1 MKLSLQKITH
11 RQTVDTGMA
20 LTLVALLLGLFTP
33 WDGWYPV
40 TVGVLLVTMTIP
52 VVWKPAAVVWF
63 RLAELL
69 SAVSSRIILT
79 LLFALLVVPVGVWRR
94 WRGRDSL
101 GLRTFQGGQ
110 ASTLKARVHDW
121 KATDLDKPY

>member
-1 MKLSLQKITH
+1 MKLGLQSVTH

-20 LTLVALLLGLFTP
+20 LTLVALLLGLFNR
-33 WDGWYPV
+33 WDGWYPLA
-40 TVGVLLVTMTIP
+40 VGLLLVTMIFP

-63 RLAELL
+63 GLAEIL

-94 WRGRDSL
+94 WRGHDPLDLHSLVRDEGSL
-101 GLRTFQGGQ
+101 
-110 ASTLKARVHDW
+110 LKAREHTW
-121 KATDLDKPY
+121 EATDLDKPY